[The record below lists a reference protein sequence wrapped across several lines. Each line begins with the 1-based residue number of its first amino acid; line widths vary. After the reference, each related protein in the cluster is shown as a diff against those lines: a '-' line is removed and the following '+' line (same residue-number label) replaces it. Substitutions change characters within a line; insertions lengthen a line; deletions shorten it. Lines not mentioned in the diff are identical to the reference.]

1 MKIEFA
7 RYLANLWKIYQKEE
21 NNKKIKLKTH
31 TNLTSVSLQFKIYMG
46 EKNDI

>member
-7 RYLANLWKIYQKEE
+7 RRLANLWKIYKKEK
-21 NNKKIKLKTH
+21 NKKIKLKTH
-31 TNLTSVSLQFKIYMG
+31 TNLISVSFQFKIYMG